1 MTEIKLERF
10 AYHPKGTLGAIRFDR
25 QTFFTIEKP
34 WKNNA
39 VMVSCIPEGVY
50 DMGWRKSPKFG
61 ETWHVQDVPNRTHIL
76 IHTANFPQDVHG
88 CIGLGTA
95 PMSDAIAVGSSREAV
110 KNFEALTKDLEWQLV
125 ITYARYAGLT
135 NL

>member
-1 MTEIKLERF
+1 MIEITLERF
-10 AYHPKGTLGAIRFDR
+10 AYHPKGTLGAIRFDG
-25 QTFFTIEKP
+25 QKFYTIEKP

-39 VMVSCIPEGVY
+39 GMVSCIPEGVY
-50 DMGWRKSPKFG
+50 EMGWRESRKCG
-61 ETWHVQDVPNRTHIL
+61 ETWHVKGVPNRTHIL

-110 KNFEALTKDLEWQLV
+110 KNFEDLTKDLEWQLV
-125 ITYARYAGLT
+125 ITHARFAGLV